1 MTRCIRNAIMGMY
14 LATGVK
20 VGSKR
25 DSILYRKKRRSYLPI
40 LFEGLFNDKYLAGP
54 DDPDF

>member
-1 MTRCIRNAIMGMY
+1 MTGCIRNTIMWIR

-25 DSILYRKKRRSYLPI
+25 DSLLYPKKGRSKLPV
-40 LFEGLFNDKYLAGP
+40 LFVGLFNDKYLVGP